1 MHIGLFF
8 GSFNPIHI
16 GHLFI
21 AEYMANNTSLD
32 EVWFVVS
39 PQNPFKEKSSLLS
52 EFNRLHLVNLA
63 IEGNDKLK
71 ASSIEF
77 GMPKPSYTIDTLVYL
92 EEKFPQ
98 HKFSLIMGSDNL
110 KGISKWKNSELLM
123 SKCEI
128 YVYERLGAEIDKD
141 SYPRNIHIEETPQIS
156 LSASYIRRQLKNKKS
171 IRYLLPDNVEKFILD
186 SGWYQ
191 TKSKKN

>member
-21 AEYMANNTSLD
+21 AEYMANNTALD

-71 ASSIEF
+71 ASNIEF
-77 GMPKPSYTIDTLVYL
+77 GMPKPSYTIDTVTYL

-110 KGISKWKNSELLM
+110 KGISKWKNSELLIQ
-123 SKCEI
+123 KCDI
-128 YVYERLGAEIDKD
+128 YVYERLGSEIERD
-141 SYPRNIHIEETPQIS
+141 SYPSNIHVEETPQIS
-156 LSASYIRRQLKNKKS
+156 LSASYIREQLKNKRS
-171 IRYLLPDNVEKFILD
+171 IRYLLPDSVEKFIMD

-191 TKSKKN
+191 V